1 MADPSHLE
9 GLLAQGAGTADTI
22 AEQSLLWAKDAMGF
36 YSLPASSESKK

>member
-9 GLLAQGAGTADTI
+9 GLLGQGAANADAI

-36 YSLPASSESKK
+36 YSLPAYSDSKK